1 MDKLMLTPLSNA
13 QAKTVIDSEQLF
25 AAFQDAILQSQAYQG
40 GMHWKTIAGRE
51 YLYRTRD
58 RLGNAKSLGVKS
70 DETLDIFNTFTERKG
85 VLKNRVAE
93 LKSRLQTQAKI
104 NAAYRVGHV
113 DNHVADI
120 CEQLAKAGLLDTNMM
135 IIGTNALHAYEAMA
149 GIRFQADIL
158 ATTDIDLLWNHTS
171 KLSLLT
177 SEQLQSEGLI
187 GLLRRADKSYEI
199 IKNQPFRAVANSG
212 YMVDLIR
219 QMPQPL
225 WADEPDRFF
234 KNDLIATEI
243 WNMKWLISAPKITQ
257 TVIAQNGRIFT
268 MTVPDPRAFAMFKW
282 WLSQADERLP
292 VKNQRDAAQALAVI
306 KMIAEYLPHLNNN
319 WSVIQSFPRNI
330 IENTVKLVGT
340 ESSR

>member
-1 MDKLMLTPLSNA
+1 MDKLMFTPLSNA
-13 QAKTVIDSEQLF
+13 QIKAAIDSEQLF
-25 AAFQDAILQSQAYQG
+25 AALQDAAMQSQAYQG
-40 GMHWKTIAGRE
+40 GMHWKTIANRE

-70 DETLDIFNTFTERKG
+70 EETLDIFNSFIGRKG
-85 VLKNRVAE
+85 VLKSRVDDLKNR
-93 LKSRLQTQAKI
+93 LHTQAKI

-120 CEQLAKAGLLDTNMM
+120 CEQLAKAGLLDTNML

-149 GIRFQADIL
+149 GIRFEADIM

-171 KLSLLT
+171 KLSLL
-177 SEQLQSEGLI
+177 SSKQLHAEGLI

-219 QMPQPL
+219 QMPHPP

-234 KNDLIATEI
+234 KSDMIATDI
-243 WNMKWLISAPKITQ
+243 WNMKWLISAPKISQ
-257 TVIAQNGRIFT
+257 TVIALNGRIFT
-268 MTVPDPRAFAMFKW
+268 MSVPDPRAFAMFKW
-282 WLSQADERLP
+282 WLSTSDERMP
-292 VKNQRDAAQALAVI
+292 AKKQRDATQAMAVI
-306 KMIAEYLPHLNNN
+306 KMIAEYLPHLNQD
-319 WSVIQSFPRNI
+319 WMAIQSFPKNI
-330 IENTVKLVGT
+330 IENTLKIT
-340 ESSR
+340 RT